1 MGILDNLLGGD
12 AAKALGGL
20 VEQFESGNAE
30 QVSPQDAAAH
40 HDAVAK
46 HLTPEQYRQAATEA
60 VEKLTPEQ
68 RKELGAQLAQAAKAQ
83 GKTVPQHADPSSS
96 ASIGSLL
103 TQLKDTPG
111 GVSSLLTAKGAK
123 KEATT
128 LLENPAVRTALV
140 GVAATAAKKF
150 L

>member
-1 MGILDNLLGGD
+1 MLENLLGGD
-12 AAKALGGL
+12 AAKALGGI
-20 VEQFESGNAE
+20 VEQFESGNGA

-60 VEKLTPEQ
+60 AEKLTPEQ
-68 RKELGAQLAQAAKAQ
+68 RKEVGTELAHAAKAQ
-83 GKTVPQHADPSSS
+83 GKPVPHADPSSS

-111 GVSSLLTAKGAK
+111 GMSSLLTEKGAE

>member
-1 MGILDNLLGGD
+1 MLENLLGSE
-12 AAKALGGL
+12 AAKAIGGL
-20 VEQFESGNAE
+20 AEQFESGNAA

-46 HLTPEQYRQAATEA
+46 HLTPEQYQQAATEA
-60 VEKLTPEQ
+60 ADKLTPDQ
-68 RKELGAQLAQAAKAQ
+68 RQEVGTQLAQAAKAQ
-83 GKTVPQHADPSSS
+83 GKSVPSGNPSSS

-111 GVSSLLTAKGAK
+111 GLSSLLTAQGAE
-123 KEATT
+123 KEAST

>member
-1 MGILDNLLGGD
+1 MLENLLGGD

-20 VEQFESGNAE
+20 VEQFESGNAA

-46 HLTPEQYRQAATEA
+46 HLTTEQYRQAATEA
-60 VEKLTPEQ
+60 AEKLTPEQ
-68 RKELGAQLAQAAKAQ
+68 RQEAGTRLAQAAKAQ
-83 GKTVPQHADPSSS
+83 GKSVPHADPSSS

-111 GVSSLLTAKGAK
+111 GLSSLLTAQGAE
-123 KEATT
+123 KEAST
-128 LLENPAVRTALV
+128 LLSNAAVRTALV

>member
-1 MGILDNLLGGD
+1 MLENLLGGD
-12 AAKALGGL
+12 TAKTLGGL
-20 VEQFESGNAE
+20 VEQFESGNAA

-46 HLTPEQYRQAATEA
+46 HLTPEQYQQAATEA
-60 VEKLTPEQ
+60 ADKLTPEERQ
-68 RKELGAQLAQAAKAQ
+68 EVGTHLAQAAKAQ
-83 GKTVPQHADPSSS
+83 GKPVPHGDTTSS

-111 GVSSLLTAKGAK
+111 GMSSLLTEKGAE

-128 LLENPAVRTALV
+128 LLENTAVRTALV
-140 GVAATAAKKF
+140 GVATTAAKKF